1 MNTNDVERFFADR
14 GFGRTIALGEKPAL
28 IVVDMIVGFTDPA
41 LPMGA
46 DLTLQ
51 IEKINRLLD
60 CAHANNIP
68 VYFTAI
74 VYDDES
80 LADSGMWGQKMQG
93 LETLVKGTRA
103 VELDP
108 RLHVCNGDAV
118 LFKKYA
124 SAFFGTD
131 LISRLVRQR
140 VDTLLV
146 TGCTTSGCVRA
157 TVVDAVQFGFR
168 PIVVEDA
175 VGDRWEE
182 SHAMSI
188 FDMRQKYADIMDCE
202 SLLSELAN
210 QFGCTSTT

>member
-1 MNTNDVERFFADR
+1 MNVKDAERFFADR
-14 GFGRTIALGEKPAL
+14 GFGRTFALGEKPAL
-28 IVVDMIVGFTDPA
+28 IVVDMIVGFTDPT
-41 LPMGA
+41 LPMGS
-46 DLTLQ
+46 DLTTQ
-51 IEKINRLLD
+51 IERINRLLD
-60 CAHANNIP
+60 CVHPNNIP

-80 LADSGMWGQKMQG
+80 LADSGIWGQKMQG

-108 RLHVCNGDAV
+108 RLHVHSGDAV
-118 LFKKYA
+118 LYKKYA

-131 LISRLVRQR
+131 LISRLVRHR

-157 TVVDAVQFGFR
+157 TVVDAVQYGFR

-202 SLLSELAN
+202 SLLSELNFRFRIA
-210 QFGCTSTT
+210 STT